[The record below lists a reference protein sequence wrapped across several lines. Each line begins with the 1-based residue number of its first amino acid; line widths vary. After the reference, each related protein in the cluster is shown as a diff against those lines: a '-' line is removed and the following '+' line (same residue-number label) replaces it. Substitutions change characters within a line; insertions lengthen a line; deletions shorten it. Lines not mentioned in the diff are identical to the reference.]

1 MNEISWLILLLFLP
15 FCLNMIVS
23 ILDGISEMRASKPV
37 VVIQERIRFKE
48 RVVYYDRV
56 TVDRFKNDTKPKLK
70 PQPKPKNKPKN
81 KVTQTHSDQLHD
93 EVIVSLSALGV
104 SRCDGKRLINSLVVS
119 GKTYTDSESLL
130 KDCINSL

>member
-15 FCLNMIVS
+15 FCLNMIVN

-48 RVVYYDRV
+48 RIVYHDRG
-56 TVDRFKNDTKPKLK
+56 TVNRFKNDTKPKS
-70 PQPKPKNKPKN
+70 KPKN
-81 KVTQTHSDQLHD
+81 KVTQTHSDKIHD

-104 SRCDGKRLINSLVVS
+104 SRCDGKRLINSLAVS

-130 KDCINSL
+130 KDCVNSL